1 MNITMDGRVVAFV
14 ALTSV
19 LTAFAFGLLPALKV
33 TAPLRFSTTRHRMR
47 NILVVSEVALAVVLL
62 AGAGLLVKSFLRV
75 QSVSPGLR
83 TQNVLTI
90 QVAVPQAKYPTNSD
104 ISRFYEDTLDRV
116 RNLPG
121 VESGA
126 LVQSLPFA
134 GRSNFAPFDAK
145 GAPSL
150 QPNESYGLALQQII
164 SPNYLATS
172 DVQLLAGRFF
182 SDQDGAAASRV
193 AIINEA
199 LAARVWKGATAVG
212 SQIRIGPPEWDQPW
226 LTIVGVTSNVMH
238 YGLDQ
243 KLPLEIYVPFF
254 QVPTREMFLVV
265 NTQSDPLA
273 FAATVRKT
281 ISQIDADQPV
291 SAIRPMAQV
300 IDDSLWQRRVL
311 LQLIVLFAAV
321 ALALSSVGVYG
332 VISYSME
339 QRRKEFG
346 IRIALGAERGNIIR
360 LGISEGMKLA
370 SAGAAIGLIA
380 GLIIN
385 RRITALLYQVEP
397 TDLTTYCVIT
407 ALLLSVA
414 FLAAYLPARKALKLD
429 PTTALKL
436 E

>member
-1 MNITMDGRVVAFV
+1 VSRV
-14 ALTSV
+14 
-19 LTAFAFGLLPALKV
+19 
-33 TAPLRFSTTRHRMR
+33 
-47 NILVVSEVALAVVLL
+47 
-62 AGAGLLVKSFLRV
+62 
-75 QSVSPGLR
+75 
-83 TQNVLTI
+83 
-90 QVAVPQAKYPTNSD
+90 
-104 ISRFYEDTLDRV
+104 YEDVLDRV

-121 VESGA
+121 VESAA

-134 GRSNFAPFDAK
+134 GRSNFAPFDVK
-145 GAPSL
+145 GAPAL
-150 QPNESYGLALQQII
+150 QPNENYGLALQQIV

-172 DVQLLAGRFF
+172 DVKLLAGRFF
-182 SDQDGAAASRV
+182 SEQDGAGAPGV

-199 LAARVWKGATAVG
+199 LAARVWKGAPAVG
-212 SQIRIGPPEWDQPW
+212 SQIRIGPPEWGQPW
-226 LTIVGVTSNVMH
+226 LTVVGVTSNVMH

-243 KLPLEIYVPFF
+243 RLPLEIYVPFP

-265 NTQSDPLA
+265 NTQSEPLA
-273 FAATVRKT
+273 SAAMVRKT
-281 ISQIDADQPV
+281 IFQIDSDQPV
-291 SAIRPMAQV
+291 SAIRPMTQV

-311 LQLIVLFAAV
+311 LQLIVLFAIV

-346 IRIALGAERGNIIR
+346 IRIALGAQRANILR

-370 SAGAAIGLIA
+370 GAGAAIGLIA
-380 GLIIN
+380 GAIIN
-385 RRITALLYQVEP
+385 KRMAAVLFEVKP
-397 TDLTTYCVIT
+397 TDLTTYCAIT

-414 FLAAYLPARKALKLD
+414 FLAAYLPARKALKVD